1 MGPIGWPEM
10 VIIFLVA
17 LILFGPKKLPEL
29 GRNLGKALTQF
40 RQASNDL
47 KSTWEREMQTIED
60 DTRPLKEA
68 ARGIDHEIRSGVDVS
83 YDYGY
88 PSYADPQPVPPP
100 AVEAPA
106 APAAPAIR
114 TPEGAVARQGAP
126 AEPVKVEPGP
136 ANGTAAG
143 HPPATA

>member
-68 ARGIDHEIRSGVDVS
+68 ARGIDHEIRSSVDVS

-88 PSYADPQPVPPP
+88 PSYADPQPATPP

-106 APAAPAIR
+106 AAPAIR
-114 TPEGAVARQGAP
+114 TPEGAVARKGAP

-143 HPPATA
+143 QPPATA